1 MKRIFLP
8 ILAFF
13 ALALSSYAE
22 TVPYIQT
29 NSGKKIDAAH
39 ILNAAAS
46 GNEFV
51 VALPPNE
58 LANVSADYIE
68 IYITSPFNT
77 TVRWK
82 KNINSALWLRD
93 SDSSSRL

>member
-29 NSGKKIDAAH
+29 NSGKKLDASQ
-39 ILNAAAS
+39 ILNTSSS
-46 GNEFV
+46 GTEFI
-51 VALPPNE
+51 VAVPPNE

-68 IYITSPFNT
+68 IYVTS
-77 TVRWK
+77 TVILLFDGK
-82 KNINSALWLRD
+82 TILPVEAA
-93 SDSSSRL
+93 